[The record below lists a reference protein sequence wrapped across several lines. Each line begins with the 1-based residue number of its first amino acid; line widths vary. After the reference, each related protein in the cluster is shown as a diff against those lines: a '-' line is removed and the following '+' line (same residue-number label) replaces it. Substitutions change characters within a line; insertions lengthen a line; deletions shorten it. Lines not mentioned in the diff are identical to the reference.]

1 VPGAAW
7 FRVVPRGAVERR
19 KAQCS
24 VVPSANSP
32 EKRLLSRLAHFVSIP
47 SRKEKRMKKLLLF
60 ASILALAL
68 AGCQKKEEPK
78 PAEPPKAEAP
88 APAPAAPAAP
98 AADAKDGAAPAAAPA
113 ADAKDGK
120 DAAPGD
126 PAKK

>member
-1 VPGAAW
+1 VH
-7 FRVVPRGAVERR
+7 RR
-19 KAQCS
+19 PVSKQPAKEL
-24 VVPSANSP
+24 PPFGPKRFSP
-32 EKRLLSRLAHFVSIP
+32 LK
-47 SRKEKRMKKLLLF
+47 KGNRMKKSLLF
-60 ASILALAL
+60 ASFLALAL

-78 PAEPPKAEAP
+78 PAEPPKAEAS

-120 DAAPGD
+120 DAAPAD